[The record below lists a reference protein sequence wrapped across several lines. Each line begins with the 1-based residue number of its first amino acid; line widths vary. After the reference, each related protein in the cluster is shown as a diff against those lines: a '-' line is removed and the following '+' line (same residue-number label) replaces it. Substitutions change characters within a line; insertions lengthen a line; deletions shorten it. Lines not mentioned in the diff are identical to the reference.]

1 MTFADLLAYKK
12 ITVYSLSKLSGIAKT
27 TINDIASGKT
37 NILDCSGKTLLALSN
52 ALNISVDKL
61 LSLEEEE
68 AKTTLPLFLNDS
80 IKEYRKAIRTDS
92 TLTDCYNDQLR
103 SSINAAEV
111 ENMISKERA
120 NRLRNRYFVNW
131 GL

>member
-37 NILDCSGKTLLALSN
+37 NILDCSGKTLSALSN

-92 TLTDCYNDQLR
+92 TLIDCYNDQLR

-120 NRLRNRYFVNW
+120 NMDRQQ
-131 GL
+131 

>member
-12 ITVYSLSKLSGIAKT
+12 ITVYLLSKLSGIAKT

-37 NILDCSGKTLLALSN
+37 NILDCSGKTLSALSN

-68 AKTTLPLFLNDS
+68 ANTTLPLFLNDS
-80 IKEYRKAIRTDS
+80 IKEYRKAMRTDS

>member
-12 ITVYSLSKLSGIAKT
+12 ITVYLLSKLSGIAKT

-37 NILDCSGKTLLALSN
+37 NILDCSGKTLSALSN

-68 AKTTLPLFLNDS
+68 ANTTLPLFLNDS

>member
-37 NILDCSGKTLLALSN
+37 NILDCSGKTLSALSN

-92 TLTDCYNDQLR
+92 TLIDCYNDQLR